1 VHCFRQGVLIGVE
14 TVNAPAD
21 HMMARKLL
29 ALPDAPTLETIEA
42 TGFDLKAV
50 FAAVSA

>member
-1 VHCFRQGVLIGVE
+1 MLCFRQGRFVGLE

-29 ALPDAPTLETIEA
+29 GAAEPLSFKDMEAVDFNLRALR
-42 TGFDLKAV
+42 GR
-50 FAAVSA
+50 